1 VILPTLLNG
10 LSWASKNFLHQR
22 VSALLSRSISS
33 GPEVAQLEVLPVP
46 PLRGILQSRACDS
59 ASRPRLKGTLGVLVL
74 GAALLRV
81 PGATL
86 LSTPPVQHQSD
97 LHHQDAAH
105 SMAVNVPLSK
115 VILSVLLPGAAP
127 LNALSMQRQSAGL
140 QQNVS
145 LFQHMSPVK
154 GEAS

>member
-1 VILPTLLNG
+1 MILLTLLNG
-10 LSWASKNFLHQR
+10 LAQASKNCLHQR
-22 VSALLSRSISS
+22 VSALLSRSIFS
-33 GPEVAQLEVLPVP
+33 GPEVAQLDALPVQ
-46 PLRGILQSRACDS
+46 PLRGILQPLSACNS

-97 LHHQDAAH
+97 LHHQVAAH
-105 SMAVNVPLSK
+105 SMPVNVPLSK

-127 LNALSMQRQSAGL
+127 LNAL
-140 QQNVS
+140 
-145 LFQHMSPVK
+145 
-154 GEAS
+154 